1 MLPLIKEL
9 HFFKGIEESK
19 LEQMLPATRLHTY
32 NASEIMSYEEDAIER
47 VFFLLKGEVKF
58 YKVDRYDNEVFLYT
72 LSSDSLLTNIGSL
85 EDNHISCFSTI
96 EFLCQSSVL
105 SFDIEVF
112 KRVVKSENLLL
123 QNLVNALAE
132 QKQLMDCTINMGMV
146 YDGTAKV
153 AKMIY
158 HECDLFN
165 RLKKQEIAYR
175 LNIQPSTLSRILAKL
190 IRLGMIEEIN
200 HQVRIIQKKALHDQF
215 YT

>member
-19 LEQMLPATRLHTY
+19 LKLLLAAARLHTY
-32 NASEIMSYEEDAIER
+32 NVSEIMSYEEDAITR

-58 YKVDRYDNEVFLYT
+58 YKVDRYDNEIFLYT
-72 LSSDSLLTNIGSL
+72 LSSGSLLTNIGSL
-85 EDNHISCFSTI
+85 EDHHVSCFSTI

-123 QNLVNALAE
+123 QNLVNTLAE
-132 QKQLMDCTINMGMV
+132 QKELMDCTINMGMV

-158 HECDLFN
+158 HDCDLFN

-190 IRLGMIEEIN
+190 IRKGMIEEIN
-200 HQVRIIQKKALHDQF
+200 HQVQVIQKKALRELF